1 MTLIKV
7 EKLDEAFIRVFSDNS
22 TEQELSE
29 FFKFPVPGA
38 KYMPKFKAKIW
49 DGYARLYNLQTK
61 KLYAGLIDYVK
72 EFATRNDYELE
83 IADGVEYD
91 MGITVEQVEGFAK
104 VINPCSKGNPID
116 IRDYQVDAIHKAL
129 NNCRTVL
136 LSPTASGKSLIIYTL
151 LRWFLAKNMKILI
164 IVPTT
169 SLVEQLYADFEDYS
183 TGNGWQVND
192 NCQKLYSGLS
202 KDFISNVLITTW
214 QSSWR
219 NKAGSALDG
228 IGKDFYNQFDVVI
241 CDEAHLAKGAS
252 ITSMF
257 ENMTDV
263 KYRIGTTGTIDNSQV
278 NQLQLEGIMGPLHR
292 VITTRQLMDSNRV
305 VQLDIKCLLL
315 KYPEE
320 VRKIYK
326 GMKYQEEMDFLIS
339 HEGRNKFITN
349 LALKQDGNTLV
360 LFQYV
365 AKHGKILHKMI
376 QERLVDGR
384 KLFFVS
390 GEVSAEEREYIRKE
404 CENETNAIIV
414 ASFGTFSTG
423 VNIPSIENII
433 FSSPT
438 KSKIRNL
445 QSIGRGLRLR
455 EGKSSCILY
464 DVADDLSYKASKNH
478 TLTHFAE
485 RVKTYSEEQFE
496 LKLHMIDIN

>member
-1 MTLIKV
+1 MAHIKV
-7 EKLDEAFIRVFSDNS
+7 EKFNEVHIRLFSDQS

-38 KYMPKFKAKIW
+38 KFSPKFKAKIW
-49 DGYARLYNLQTK
+49 DGFARLYNLQTK
-61 KLYAGLIDYVK
+61 KLYTGLIEYVK
-72 EFATRNDYELE
+72 EFAERNNHTLE
-83 IADGVEYD
+83 IDDGISYD

-104 VINPCSKGNPID
+104 VINPCSKGNPIE

-151 LRWFLAKNMKILI
+151 LRWFLAKGLTCII

-169 SLVEQLYADFEDYS
+169 SLVEQLYSDFEDYS

-192 NCQKLYSGLS
+192 NCQRLYSGLS
-202 KDFISNVLITTW
+202 KDFTSNVLITTW
-214 QSSWR
+214 QSSWK

-241 CDEAHLAKGAS
+241 CDEAHLSKGAS

-292 VITTRQLMDSNRV
+292 VITTKQLMDSNRV

-320 VRKIYK
+320 VRKINNK
-326 GMKYQEEMDFLIS
+326 LKYQDEINFLVS
-339 HEGRNKFITN
+339 HEGRNKFISN

-360 LFQYV
+360 LFQYIR
-365 AKHGKILHKMI
+365 HGKDILKLI
-376 QERLVDGR
+376 QDRTEDGR
-384 KLFFVS
+384 KIFYVS
-390 GEVSAEEREYIRKE
+390 GEVKTEDREYIRKE
-404 CENETNAIIV
+404 TENETNAIII
-414 ASFGTFSTG
+414 ASFATFSTG
-423 VNIPSIENII
+423 INIPSIENII
-433 FSSPT
+433 FASPT

-455 EGKSSCILY
+455 EGKSSCVLY
-464 DVADDLSYKASKNH
+464 DISDDLSYKSSKNH
-478 TLTHFAE
+478 TLGHFAI
-485 RVKTYSEEQFE
+485 RVKTYSEEQFNF
-496 LKLHMIDIN
+496 KLHTIDIS

>member
-1 MTLIKV
+1 MASLKV

-49 DGYARLYNLQTK
+49 DGYARMYNLQTK

-104 VINPCSKGNPID
+104 IINPCSKGTPIE

-151 LRWFLAKNMKILI
+151 LRWFLAKGLTCII

-169 SLVEQLYADFEDYS
+169 SLVEQLYSDFEDYS
-183 TGNGWQVND
+183 TGNNWVTSD

-202 KDFISNVLITTW
+202 KDFSSNVLITTW
-214 QSSWR
+214 QSTFKLSKNWC
-219 NKAGSALDG
+219 
-228 IGKDFYNQFDVVI
+228 NQFDVVFS
-241 CDEAHLAKGAS
+241 DECHLAKAS
-252 ITSMF
+252 SLTSMF

-278 NQLQLEGIMGPLHR
+278 NQLQLEGIMGSLHR

-320 VRKIYK
+320 VRKIHK
-326 GMKYQEEMDFLIS
+326 GMKYQDEIDFLVS
-339 HEGRNKFITN
+339 HERRNRFITN

-360 LFQYV
+360 LFQYIR
-365 AKHGKILHKMI
+365 HGKNILKLI
-376 QERLVDGR
+376 QERLEEGR

-390 GEVSAEEREYIRKE
+390 GEVGADEREHIRKE
-404 CENETNAIIV
+404 CDNENNAIVV

-455 EGKSSCILY
+455 EGKTSCILY
-464 DVADDLSYKASKNH
+464 DIADDLSYKSSKNH
-478 TLTHFAE
+478 TLGHFSE

-496 LKLHMIDIN
+496 LKLHMIDIK

>member
-1 MTLIKV
+1 MSLIKV
-7 EKLDEAFIRVFSDNS
+7 EKFNEVYIRLFSDPS

-38 KYMPKFKAKIW
+38 KFSPKFKARLW
-49 DGYARLYNLQTK
+49 DGFSRLYNLQTK
-61 KLYAGLIDYVK
+61 KLYSGLIDYVK
-72 EFATRNDYELE
+72 EFAERNNHTLE
-83 IADGVEYD
+83 IDADISYNI
-91 MGITVEQVEGFAK
+91 GITSAQVEGFAK
-104 VINPCSKGNPID
+104 VINPCSKGNPIE
-116 IRDYQVDAIHKAL
+116 IRDYQIDAIHKSL
-129 NNCRTVL
+129 NTCKTVL

-151 LRWFLAKNMKILI
+151 IRWFLVKNMKVLI

-169 SLVEQLYADFEDYS
+169 SLVEQLYADFDDYS

-202 KDFISNVLITTW
+202 KDFSLNVLITTW

-219 NKAGSALDG
+219 NKAGGALDG

-278 NQLQLEGIMGPLHR
+278 NQLQLEGIMGPIHR

-320 VRKIYK
+320 IRKIYS
-326 GMKYQEEMDFLIS
+326 GMKYQEEMDFIVS

-360 LFQYV
+360 LFQFV
-365 AKHGKILHKMI
+365 AKHGKVLHKMI
-376 QERLVDGR
+376 QERLEDGR

-390 GEVSAEEREYIRKE
+390 GEVNAEEREYIRKE

-455 EGKSSCILY
+455 EGKTSCILY
-464 DVADDLSYKASKNH
+464 DIADDLSWKSSKNH
-478 TLTHFAE
+478 TLGHFSE
-485 RVKTYSEEQFE
+485 RVKTYSEEQFD
-496 LKLHMIDIN
+496 LKLHQIEIK

>member
-1 MTLIKV
+1 VTLIKV
-7 EKLDEAFIRVFSDNS
+7 EKMDEAFVRIFTDKS
-22 TEQELSE
+22 TEQELSD
-29 FFKFPVPGA
+29 FFTFPVPGA
-38 KYMPKFKAKIW
+38 KFMPKFKAKIW
-49 DGYARLYNLQTK
+49 DGKARLYNLQTK
-61 KLYAGLIDYVK
+61 KLYAGLIEYVK
-72 EFATRNDYELE
+72 EFASRNDYELE
-83 IADGVEYD
+83 IADDIEYD
-91 MGITVEQVEGFAK
+91 MGITTKQVEGFAK
-104 VINPCSKGNPID
+104 VINPCSKGNPIE

-151 LRWFLAKNMKILI
+151 LRWFLAKGLTCII

-169 SLVEQLYADFEDYS
+169 SLVEQLYSDFEDYS
-183 TGNGWQVND
+183 TGNGWSTVN

-202 KDFISNVLITTW
+202 KDFTSNVLITTW
-214 QSSWR
+214 QSTFKLS
-219 NKAGSALDG
+219 
-228 IGKDFYNQFDVVI
+228 KDWCNQFDVVFS
-241 CDEAHLAKGAS
+241 DECHLAKAS
-252 ITSMF
+252 SLTGMF

-278 NQLQLEGIMGPLHR
+278 NQLQLEGIMGPVHR

-320 VRKIYK
+320 LRKIYS
-326 GMKYQEEMDFLIS
+326 GMKYQEEMDFLVS

-360 LFQYV
+360 LFQFV

-376 QERLVDGR
+376 QDRLGDGR

-390 GEVSAEEREYIRKE
+390 GEVNAEEREYIRKE

-464 DVADDLSYKASKNH
+464 DIADDLSWKSSKNH
-478 TLTHFAE
+478 TLSHFAE
-485 RVKTYSEEQFE
+485 RVKTYTEEQFD
-496 LKLHMIDIN
+496 LKLHQVDLK

>member
-1 MTLIKV
+1 MAHIKV
-7 EKLDEAFIRVFSDNS
+7 EKYDEAFIRIFTDKS
-22 TEQELSE
+22 TEQELSD
-29 FFKFPVPGA
+29 FFTFPVPGA
-38 KYMPKFKAKIW
+38 KYMPKFKAKVW
-49 DGYARLYNLQTK
+49 DGKARLYNLQTK

-72 EFATRNDYELE
+72 EFVSRNDYELE

-104 VINPCSKGNPID
+104 VINPCSKGNPIE

-151 LRWFLAKNMKILI
+151 LRWFLAKGLTCII

-169 SLVEQLYADFEDYS
+169 SLVEQLYSDFEDYS
-183 TGNGWQVND
+183 TGNGWRTDD

-202 KDFISNVLITTW
+202 KDFTSNVLITTW
-214 QSSWR
+214 QSTFKLS
-219 NKAGSALDG
+219 
-228 IGKDFYNQFDVVI
+228 KDWCNQFDVVFS
-241 CDEAHLAKGAS
+241 DECHLAKAS
-252 ITSMF
+252 SLTGMF

-278 NQLQLEGIMGPLHR
+278 NQLQLEGIMGPVHR

-320 VRKIYK
+320 VRKRYS
-326 GMKYQEEMDFLIS
+326 GMKYQEEMDFIVS

-349 LALKQDGNTLV
+349 LALKQDGNALV
-360 LFQYV
+360 LFQFV
-365 AKHGKILHKMI
+365 AKHGKVLHKMI
-376 QERLVDGR
+376 QERLEDGR

-390 GEVSAEEREYIRKE
+390 GEVNAEEREYIRKE

-455 EGKSSCILY
+455 EGKTSCILY
-464 DVADDLSYKASKNH
+464 DIADDLSWKSSKNH
-478 TLTHFAE
+478 TLGHFAA
-485 RVKTYSEEQFE
+485 RVQTYSEEQFE
-496 LKLHMIDIN
+496 LKLHKIDIK

>member
-7 EKLDEAFIRVFSDNS
+7 EKLDEAYIRLFSDKG
-22 TEQELSE
+22 TEQELSD
-29 FFKFPVPGA
+29 FFKFKVPGY
-38 KYMPKFKAKIW
+38 KFMPKYKAKLW
-49 DGYARLYNLQTK
+49 SGDLMLYNLQTK
-61 KLYAGLIDYVK
+61 KLYAGLIEYVK
-72 EFATRNDYELE
+72 EFASRNDYELE
-83 IADGVEYD
+83 IADGIEYD
-91 MGITVEQVEGFAK
+91 MGITTKQVEGFAK
-104 VINPCSKGNPID
+104 VINPCSKGNPIE
-116 IRDYQVDAIHKAL
+116 IRDYQIEAVQKAL

-151 LRWFLAKNMKILI
+151 LRWFLAKGLTCII

-169 SLVEQLYADFEDYS
+169 SLVEQLYSDFEDYS
-183 TGNGWQVND
+183 TGNGWRTDD

-202 KDFISNVLITTW
+202 KDFTSNVLITTW
-214 QSSWR
+214 QSTYKSS
-219 NKAGSALDG
+219 KE
-228 IGKDFYNQFDVVI
+228 FCNQFDVVFS
-241 CDEAHLAKGAS
+241 DECHLAKAS
-252 ITSMF
+252 SLTGMF

-278 NQLQLEGIMGPLHR
+278 NQLQLEGIMGPVHR

-320 VRKIYK
+320 IRKIYS
-326 GMKYQEEMDFLIS
+326 GMKYQEEMDFIVA

-360 LFQYV
+360 LFQFV
-365 AKHGKILHKMI
+365 AKHGKVLYKMI
-376 QERLVDGR
+376 QDRLEDDR

-390 GEVSAEEREYIRKE
+390 GEVNAEEREYIRKE

-455 EGKSSCILY
+455 EGKTSCILY
-464 DVADDLSYKASKNH
+464 DIADDLSYKSSKNH
-478 TLTHFAE
+478 TLGHFSE
-485 RVKTYSEEQFE
+485 RVKTYSEEQFD
-496 LKLHMIDIN
+496 LKLHQVEIR

>member
-7 EKLDEAFIRVFSDNS
+7 EKMDEAFVRIFTDKS
-22 TEQELSE
+22 TEQELSD
-29 FFKFPVPGA
+29 FFTFPVPGA
-38 KYMPKFKAKIW
+38 KFMPKFKAKIW
-49 DGYARLYNLQTK
+49 DGKARLYNLQTK
-61 KLYAGLIDYVK
+61 KLYAGLIEYVK
-72 EFATRNDYELE
+72 EFASRNDYELE
-83 IADGVEYD
+83 IADDIEYD
-91 MGITVEQVEGFAK
+91 MGITTKQVEGFAK
-104 VINPCSKGNPID
+104 VINPCSKGNPIE

-151 LRWFLAKNMKILI
+151 LRWFLAKGLTCII

-169 SLVEQLYADFEDYS
+169 SLVEQLYSDFEDYS
-183 TGNGWQVND
+183 TGNGWSTVN

-202 KDFISNVLITTW
+202 KDFTSNVLITTW
-214 QSSWR
+214 QSTFKLS
-219 NKAGSALDG
+219 
-228 IGKDFYNQFDVVI
+228 KDWCNQFDVVFS
-241 CDEAHLAKGAS
+241 DECHLAKAS
-252 ITSMF
+252 SLTGMF

-278 NQLQLEGIMGPLHR
+278 NQLQLEGIMGPVHR

-320 VRKIYK
+320 LRKIYS
-326 GMKYQEEMDFLIS
+326 GMKYQEEMDFLVS

-360 LFQYV
+360 LFQFV

-376 QERLVDGR
+376 QDRLGDGR

-390 GEVSAEEREYIRKE
+390 GEVNAEEREYIRKE

-464 DVADDLSYKASKNH
+464 DIADDLSWKSSKNH
-478 TLTHFAE
+478 TLSHFAE
-485 RVKTYSEEQFE
+485 RVKTYTEEQFD
-496 LKLHMIDIN
+496 LKLHQVDLK

>member
-1 MTLIKV
+1 MTIIKV
-7 EKLDEAFIRVFSDNS
+7 EKMDEAYIRIFSDKG
-22 TEQELSE
+22 TEQELSD
-29 FFKFPVPGA
+29 FFKFKVPGY
-38 KYMPKFKAKIW
+38 KFMPKYKAKLW
-49 DGYARLYNLQTK
+49 SGDLMLYNLQTK
-61 KLYAGLIDYVK
+61 KLYAGLIEYVK
-72 EFATRNDYELE
+72 EFANRNGYELQ
-83 IADGVEYD
+83 IAEGIEYD

-104 VINPCSKGNPID
+104 IINPCSKGNPID
-116 IRDYQVDAIHKAL
+116 IRDYQIEAVQKAL

-151 LRWFLAKNMKILI
+151 LRWFLAKGLTCII

-169 SLVEQLYADFEDYS
+169 SLVEQLYSDFEDYS
-183 TGNGWQVND
+183 TGNEWSTED

-202 KDFISNVLITTW
+202 KDFTSNVLITTW
-214 QSSWR
+214 QSTFKLS
-219 NKAGSALDG
+219 
-228 IGKDFYNQFDVVI
+228 KDWCNQFDVVFS
-241 CDEAHLAKGAS
+241 DECHLAKAS
-252 ITSMF
+252 SLTGMF

-278 NQLQLEGIMGPLHR
+278 NQLQLEGIMGPVHR

-315 KYPEE
+315 KYPDEI
-320 VRKIYK
+320 RKIYNS
-326 GMKYQEEMDFLIS
+326 MKYQEEMDFIVS

-360 LFQYV
+360 LFQFV
-365 AKHGKILHKMI
+365 AKHGKVLHKMI
-376 QERLVDGR
+376 QDRLDDGR

-390 GEVSAEEREYIRKE
+390 GEVNAEEREHIRKE

-464 DVADDLSYKASKNH
+464 DIADDLSWKSSKNH
-478 TLTHFAE
+478 TLGHFSE
-485 RVKTYSEEQFE
+485 RVKTYSEEQFD
-496 LKLHMIDIN
+496 LKLHQIDIK